1 MRILCPFVV
10 AAAFALLL
18 PGCGDGN
25 DVAAAGGGTVP
36 AAASPDGRAL
46 GIAFGL
52 PRVLAAAAYQS
63 RSTVA
68 EAVYFACA
76 QTNSLATGQITT
88 TGTVAI
94 TPYGAQYGP
103 SPADKLIVQSG
114 GEVQEFASIEAS
126 GNQAADTAITWLQS
140 PHRLA
145 YVYRVPGK
153 GEARIDEQ
161 FDGSRFTSTVKGH
174 SLLGS
179 QRYEV
184 ELTATGGTQGTSD
197 LDGTES
203 QAAYDLV
210 GTVRGGG
217 IEVDVKERHFSNYAS
232 AVSIRMLYSQR
243 GWASQFRA
251 TIASTVKS
259 GGSSYRFES
268 VQVETGAKEKGG
280 QQTSDVVS
288 TSGAILRDDRP
299 WAQVTLQNGVAVAVA
314 GGTVFPLALPAN

>member
-1 MRILCPFVV
+1 MRRCCPSVSAMSLAFVL
-10 AAAFALLL
+10 AA
-18 PGCGDGN
+18 CGGGD
-25 DVAAAGGGTVP
+25 DAAAAGGGAT
-36 AAASPDGRAL
+36 ARGGAEGKAL

-52 PRVLAAAAYQS
+52 PRVVAAAAYQS

-76 QTNSLATGQITT
+76 QTSSLQTTGQITT

-94 TPYGAQYGP
+94 TQYGAQYLP
-103 SPADKLIVQSG
+103 TPADKLVVQRN
-114 GEVQEFASIEAS
+114 GETEEFESISAN

-161 FDGSRFTSTVKGH
+161 FDGSRFTSTLKGF
-174 SLLGS
+174 SQLGGE
-179 QRYEV
+179 RYEID
-184 ELTATGGTQGTSD
+184 LTASGGTQGTSD
-197 LDGTES
+197 LDGTEAQS
-203 QAAYDLV
+203 AYDVV

-259 GGSSYRFES
+259 GGSSYRFDS